1 MTSNKNKSNSI
12 SMSDSDQTIVNF
24 QKKKLYYEN
33 KIFGFLKAVIRCRSS
48 LQKTEQEYNEKDKKQ
63 SRLR

>member
-1 MTSNKNKSNSI
+1 MTSNKNIDNSI
-12 SMSDSDQTIVNF
+12 SISDSDQTIVNL
-24 QKKKLYYEN
+24 QKQKLYYEN
-33 KIFGFLKAVIRCRSS
+33 KILGFLKAVIGCRSS